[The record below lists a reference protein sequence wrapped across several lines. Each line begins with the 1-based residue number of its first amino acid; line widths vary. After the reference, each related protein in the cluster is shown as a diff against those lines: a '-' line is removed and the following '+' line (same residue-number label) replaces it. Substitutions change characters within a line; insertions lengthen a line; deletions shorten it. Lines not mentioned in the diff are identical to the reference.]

1 MAAPMRNPCQAECR
15 ICPAGNGQMAT
26 VNSDI
31 DKGCRD
37 ERT

>member
-1 MAAPMRNPCQAECR
+1 MAGPMRNPCQAECR
-15 ICPAGNGQMAT
+15 ISLAGNGQLAT

-31 DKGCRD
+31 GKGCRD